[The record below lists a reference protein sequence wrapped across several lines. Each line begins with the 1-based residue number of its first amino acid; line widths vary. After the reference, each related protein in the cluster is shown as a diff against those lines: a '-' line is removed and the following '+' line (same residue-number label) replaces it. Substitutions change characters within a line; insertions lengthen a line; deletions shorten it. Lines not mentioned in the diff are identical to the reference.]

1 MTALLTNP
9 PRKEFKS
16 FHNFPIVS
24 NLEDLEADI
33 AILGIPYG
41 DPYST
46 AEVANDQSF
55 APNHV
60 RRYFERSL
68 RGLDRYDF
76 DIGGELLNGENI
88 QVVDCGDVLA
98 DPRDVA
104 GNHNRSE
111 TTVRKIL
118 DVGALPIILGGDHS
132 VPIPVFRALENHGPI
147 TLIQVDAHIDW
158 RDILHGVKYGLSSV
172 IRRASEMPHINDI
185 FQIGLRSAGSAR
197 LEEVEAA
204 RNYGANLISDIEL
217 QDVGMQDILNR
228 IPDDQNYYL
237 TIDADGIDPSIMPA
251 VAGPAPGGVNY
262 SQMRQLIR
270 GLTTKGRLMGM
281 DIVEICPS
289 KDLNGITAVTAGRFI
304 CNFIGH
310 AIRAGYFRKDK

>member
-1 MTALLTNP
+1 M
-9 PRKEFKS
+9 S
-16 FHNFPIVS
+16 
-24 NLEDLEADI
+24 
-33 AILGIPYG
+33 
-41 DPYST
+41 
-46 AEVANDQSF
+46 
-55 APNHV
+55 
-60 RRYFERSL
+60 
-68 RGLDRYDF
+68 
-76 DIGGELLNGENI
+76 
-88 QVVDCGDVLA
+88 
-98 DPRDVA
+98 
-104 GNHNRSE
+104 
-111 TTVRKIL
+111 
-118 DVGALPIILGGDHS
+118 
-132 VPIPVFRALENHGPI
+132 
-147 TLIQVDAHIDW
+147 
-158 RDILHGVKYGLSSV
+158 
-172 IRRASEMPHINDI
+172 HINDI

-204 RNYGANLISDIEL
+204 KKYGANLISDIEL